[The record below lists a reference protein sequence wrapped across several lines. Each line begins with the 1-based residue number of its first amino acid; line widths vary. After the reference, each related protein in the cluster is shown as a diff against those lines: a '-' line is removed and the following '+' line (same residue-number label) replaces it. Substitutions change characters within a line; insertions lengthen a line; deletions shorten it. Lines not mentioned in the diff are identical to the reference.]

1 MGSTASDLTLRNWS
15 LSEWLESEGPWNG
28 LLARSDADPLFLSW
42 EWLTHWWHC
51 FGDTLAASAEIRAF
65 YRGSELVGIAP
76 LYRRHIVRKG
86 VVPVSSVQLIG
97 LSWRDPEPL
106 MSEYLDVIAAR
117 GEAAAVRQACAQALL
132 HEPAWSESVIGFTPA
147 GSEWREAFRSQR
159 RGGPQYI
166 RMLDR
171 STSYQADLSRGFP
184 AYLRGL
190 GQSTRRS
197 LWGLRRRLADY
208 GAVRFEM
215 LSAAQIDAGVG
226 QLNRL
231 HQLRW
236 MRPAFTGAR
245 LNFQAGL
252 VGRLAARDELAVSQL
267 RVGSEVVSVLYDI
280 RKGARQYNISMGFN
294 PGLSGRLSLG
304 LIHFGYAMEAAAE
317 RGVGTYDFLAG
328 AGRSRDYKRN
338 LSQTQREL
346 SCVQVLRGPL
356 LPALY
361 RWRDR
366 VRLGRR
372 QVKTNRS
379 VAAEHM

>member
-1 MGSTASDLTLRNWS
+1 MSSTAGDLTLRKWT
-15 LSEWLESEGPWNG
+15 LSEWLESEHLWNG

-42 EWLTHWWHC
+42 EWLTQWWRC
-51 FGDTLAASAEIRAF
+51 FGGTLAAAPEIRAF
-65 YRGSELVGIAP
+65 YRGAELVGIAP
-76 LYRRHIVRKG
+76 LYRRRIVRKG
-86 VVPVSSVQLIG
+86 LVPVSSVQLIG
-97 LSWRDPEPL
+97 LSWRDPAPL
-106 MSEYLDVIAAR
+106 MSEYLDVIAAH
-117 GEAAAVRQACAQALL
+117 GEAGAVRRACAQGLL

-147 GSEWREAFRSQR
+147 GGEWREAFRSPR
-159 RGGPQYI
+159 RGQPQYI

-171 STSYQADLSRGFP
+171 STSYQADLSAGFP
-184 AYLRGL
+184 AYLRAL

-208 GAVRFEM
+208 GAVRFEL
-215 LSAAQIDAGVG
+215 LSAAQVDAAVEH
-226 QLNRL
+226 LNRL

-236 MRPAFTGAR
+236 QRPAFTGAR
-245 LNFQAGL
+245 LNFQSGL
-252 VGRLAARDELAVSQL
+252 IGRLAARGELAVSQL
-267 RVGSEVVSVLYDI
+267 TVGTEVVSVLYDI
-280 RKGARQYNISMGFN
+280 RRGARQYNLSMGFN
-294 PGLSGRLSLG
+294 PGLSSKLSLG

-317 RGVGTYDFLAG
+317 HGVATYDFLAG
-328 AGRSRDYKRN
+328 AGRSRDYKRH

-366 VRLGRR
+366 VRAGRR